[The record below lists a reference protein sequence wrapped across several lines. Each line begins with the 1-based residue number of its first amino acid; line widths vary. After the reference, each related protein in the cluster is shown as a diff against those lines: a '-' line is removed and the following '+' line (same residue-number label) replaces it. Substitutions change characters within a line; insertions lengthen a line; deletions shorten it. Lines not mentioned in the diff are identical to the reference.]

1 MCRVHLSRRRDAE
14 RGFTMIELMVVIAII
29 AILASIVGPKLIGRT
44 EKAKQTKAKAQIS
57 HFKTCL
63 MAFYLDV
70 GRYPTTEEGLDALIT
85 APGGIDGDKYQE
97 GGYLDSSRV
106 PEDPWGKPYVYTS
119 PGSHGQFDLVSYGRD
134 GRQGGSG
141 LDADIESWNLE

>member
-1 MCRVHLSRRRDAE
+1 MGRIHSARRRDAE

-44 EKAKQTKAKAQIS
+44 EKAKQAKAKAQIS

-63 MAFYLDV
+63 TAFYLDI

-85 APGGIDGDKYQE
+85 PPGGIDSDKYQE
-97 GGYLDSSRV
+97 GGYLDSAQV
-106 PEDPWGKPYVYTS
+106 PKDPWGKPYVYTS